1 MIRIIDGFEILDFDE
16 GNRKGIFVI
25 YKVNGKNYTQSKIY
39 NVEKEK
45 KEKLITVL
53 EDYTKTNREAEE
65 LCRTI
70 PMITIINSVE
80 DIIFDRN

>member
-53 EDYTKTNREAEE
+53 EDYTKANREAEE
-65 LCRTI
+65 MCGTIGLCTI
-70 PMITIINSVE
+70 LSKVYEIVSGQ
-80 DIIFDRN
+80 

>member
-65 LCRTI
+65 MCRTI
-70 PMITIINSVE
+70 GLCTILSKVYEIVSGQ
-80 DIIFDRN
+80 

>member
-25 YKVNGKNYTQSKIY
+25 YKVKGKNYTQSKIY

-45 KEKLITVL
+45 KEKLRTIL

-65 LCRTI
+65 MCGTIGLCTI
-70 PMITIINSVE
+70 LSKVYEIVSSQ
-80 DIIFDRN
+80 

>member
-53 EDYTKTNREAEE
+53 EDYTKINREAEE
-65 LCRTI
+65 MCGTIGLCTI
-70 PMITIINSVE
+70 LSKVYEIVSGQ
-80 DIIFDRN
+80 